1 MVYLGIHN
9 CVASAFESHDIYTVR
24 ALFLSL
30 FPRILLA
37 LCFLTYIIIAPH
49 SVFSVLYWESLFSRW
64 KNSQFCFQLR
74 FFPYIC
80 EWTHLQFER
89 FFVQSTQKMRKKTKW
104 KKNYM
109 QFLSFRQHICQ
120 SLSIDFYQQLE
131 ILCSWCISIVAKVAT
146 NFHPPG
152 QTKIHLC
159 THNSDSFFKEKKV
172 FNCAHFLL
180 FIA

>member
-1 MVYLGIHN
+1 MYFSIHN

-24 ALFLSL
+24 ALFLSF

-89 FFVQSTQKMRKKTKW
+89 FFRSKHAKDEKKNEV

>member
-1 MVYLGIHN
+1 MHRI
-9 CVASAFESHDIYTVR
+9 AFFFLFCIES
-24 ALFLSL
+24 
-30 FPRILLA
+30 
-37 LCFLTYIIIAPH
+37 LCFHDGKTVNFVSSCAFFRTFVNELICNLNVSSFEARKR
-49 SVFSVLYWESLFSRW
+49 WE
-64 KNSQFCFQLR
+64 KN
-74 FFPYIC
+74 
-80 EWTHLQFER
+80 E
-89 FFVQSTQKMRKKTKW
+89 V